1 MSDTIQYL
9 QNLQSM
15 GFAPDL
21 ALSAIELFGDDIH
34 ACCEWILRQNMYGK
48 MPKRFKRGKADDFTY
63 TFLGSSIDYAGERYF
78 VKDFDAELNIILIGN
93 VNWISLGDPALSW
106 INEEHKPKPIF
117 KPVSEYYHYM
127 GDLHLPYKDAF
138 TLSEY
143 GEANLSANNKEKWG
157 QPMIDEML
165 TSCLVQGYP
174 RSLGSDR
181 VFMKF
186 GNLPQMYNL
195 KQTHFAVNKELGYL
209 WKCIFWTSDKHN
221 ERLKISPDGIQPR
234 HMGFSHSDA
243 ENIKAAAFSKIKLIS
258 KIYSFTVEQFNFP
271 ENLKRRTVFIHQVRN
286 LPCAPSVKAKIMNE
300 YEKFQQP
307 RAIILKKQKEWSEG
321 CAASCRYELAAWE
334 PHNNFIKLK
343 LYVHDYIFS
352 SNGLTTP
359 SHRLHQRVDTF
370 KNIFDALFLGWR
382 LFDKYPEILHVRPD
396 ELDSVPLYGGYTCLT
411 LKDWKDIILNW
422 ANIDEFD
429 DFAITLDDTR
439 EESYKQKLLPH
450 QAQLFDWML
459 RRERFPQRNGWMS
472 DSTPSGFMYWYNKYL
487 GITVSK
493 ANYES
498 MLNMLPSS
506 KTGGIISSAVG
517 SGKTRTVL
525 EIVDY
530 SLHENP
536 QEKTLVIMPTT
547 MISTWE
553 KECSKWIPNVI
564 ISTYH
569 GNRRKI
575 SDEASIVL
583 TTYRTVCTECQSDAA
598 LIKHDYIKQYKWK
611 RIILDEGHQIRD
623 SKSVTFRALKNIP
636 LAPEAIKWI
645 ITATPVVKNVID
657 LSAYFQFLGIWP
669 FYKLPGGHRYH
680 NNWEYS
686 FCTMLSYAEGYP
698 HMSVG
703 LEKLIKDNI
712 FFQTKETVT
721 TLSKLKTPVINESV
735 EMIEPSPEHIHAMD
749 IMKEMINSRL
759 EKSFNITSHRLRY
772 LLYLRLATYNP
783 SMAPLAIYGKP
794 LARSLGDGLSIV
806 SKTAENINLHLEGN
820 YDEVLKNSLSKIEEQ
835 NCPVCLDSIEI
846 PTVTRCGHLFCSE
859 CIKNAL
865 EMSRNGKKCPLC
877 REDLTNTMLREIV
890 VNSEEIEHKE
900 TTIVEHGTLGASEVD
915 NKLKKYV
922 NSTKKDWTNPKVER
936 LIKWFEN
943 NNGKCLIFTS
953 LSTNIIFDIKK
964 HLEKAKIGYAV
975 IFGNM
980 TRKQRAKSIERFQT
994 DDNCRAF
1001 LLTSRS
1007 ASYGLTLTAAST
1019 LIFFEPVLNESLKQQ
1034 CIGRIDRLSQNK
1046 KSLDVI
1052 SFVVSGSIEEKLL
1065 KATKDKDWFS
1075 LKDIGL

>member
-1 MSDTIQYL
+1 MSDTTQYL
-9 QNLQSM
+9 QNLQTM
-15 GFAPDL
+15 GFSADL

-48 MPKRFKRGKADDFTY
+48 MPKRFKRGKAGDFTY
-63 TFLGSSIDYAGERYF
+63 TFIGSSIDYAGERYF

-93 VNWISLGDPALSW
+93 VHWISLGDPSLSW

-157 QPMIDEML
+157 QPMIDEIHRG
-165 TSCLVQGYP
+165 VNI
-174 RSLGSDR
+174 RSGR

-195 KQTHFAVNKELGYL
+195 KQTHFAANKELGYL

-221 ERLKISPDGIQPR
+221 VRLKISPDGIQPR
-234 HMGFSHSDA
+234 HMGFSHNDA
-243 ENIKAAAFSKIKLIS
+243 ENIKAAAFSKIKIIS
-258 KIYSFTVEQFNFP
+258 KIYRFTMEQFNFP
-271 ENLKRRTVFIHQVRN
+271 ENLKRRSVFIQQVRN
-286 LPCAPSVKAKIMNE
+286 LSCEASVKAKIMNE
-300 YEKFQQP
+300 YEKFLQP

-321 CAASCRYELAAWE
+321 CAAPCRYECGAWE
-334 PHNNFIKLK
+334 PHNNYIRLK
-343 LYVHDYIFS
+343 LFVHDYIFS
-352 SNGLTTP
+352 NDWLMTP
-359 SHRLHQRVDTF
+359 THRLHQRNESF
-370 KNIFDALFLGWR
+370 KNIFDALYLQKR
-382 LFDKYPEILHVRPD
+382 LFDKYPESLHVRPE
-396 ELDSVPLYGGYTCLT
+396 ELSSIPLYGGYTCLA

-429 DFAITLDDTR
+429 DFSRTLGDSRQET
-439 EESYKQKLLPH
+439 YKQKLLPH

-459 RRERFPQRNGWMS
+459 IRERFPQRNGWVPF
-472 DSTPSGFMYWYNKYL
+472 STPSGFRYMFNEYL
-487 GITVSK
+487 GITISN

-498 MLNMLPSS
+498 MLNMLPSL
-506 KTGGIISSAVG
+506 KTGGIVSAAVG
-517 SGKTRTVL
+517 SGKTRTIL
-525 EIVDY
+525 EVVDY

-536 QEKTLVIMPTT
+536 EEKTLIIMPTT

-553 KECSKWIPNVI
+553 RECKKWIPNVI
-564 ISTYH
+564 ISVYH

-583 TTYRTVCTECQSDAA
+583 TTYRTVCTECQRDAA
-598 LIKHDYIKQYKWK
+598 LIKHDYIKQFQWK
-611 RIILDEGHQIRD
+611 RIVLDEGHQIRD
-623 SKSVTFRALKNIP
+623 NKSATFKSLENIP
-636 LAPEAIKWI
+636 LAPEAVKWV

-657 LSAYFQFLGIWP
+657 LSAYFEFLGIWP
-669 FYKLPGGHRYH
+669 FYKLPGGHWP
-680 NNWEYS
+680 NNRWEYS
-686 FCTMLSYAEGYP
+686 FCSMLSYAEGYP

-721 TLSKLKTPVINESV
+721 SLSKLKTPVINESV
-735 EMIEPSPEHIHAMD
+735 EMIQPSPEHIHSMD
-749 IMKEMINSRL
+749 IMKEMINLRL
-759 EKSFNITSHRLRY
+759 EKSMNITSHRLRY

-806 SKTAENINLHLEGN
+806 SKTAENINLDLDGN
-820 YDEVLKNSLSKIEEQ
+820 YDEVLKNYLSKIEEQ
-835 NCPVCLDSIEI
+835 NCPICLDSIEI
-846 PTVTRCGHLFCSE
+846 PTVTNCGHLFCSE

-865 EMSRNGKKCPLC
+865 EMSRNGKKCPCC
-877 REDLTNTMLREIV
+877 REDLSNTMLREIV
-890 VNSEEIEHKE
+890 VSSEETEHNE
-900 TTIVEHGTLGASEVD
+900 CTIVEHGTLGASEVD
-915 NKLKKYV
+915 NKIKKYV
-922 NSTKKDWTNPKVER
+922 NSTKKDWSNPKAER

-964 HLEKAKIGYAV
+964 HLEKANIGYAV

-980 TRKQRAKSIERFQT
+980 TRKQRAKSIERFQN

-1052 SFVVSGSIEEKLL
+1052 SFVVKDSIEEKLL
-1065 KATKDKDWFS
+1065 QATKKKDWFS